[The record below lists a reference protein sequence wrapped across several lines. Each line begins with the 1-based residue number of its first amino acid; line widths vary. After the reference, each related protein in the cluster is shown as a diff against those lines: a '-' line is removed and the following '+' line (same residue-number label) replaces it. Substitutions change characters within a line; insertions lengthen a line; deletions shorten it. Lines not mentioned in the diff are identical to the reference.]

1 VNGLRTKHCGGLLES
16 KSSFLGLT
24 FALLSLACV
33 SSCGGGGSGGS
44 NSGSGGVNAS
54 NLSSAPGGSIF
65 GDYLQKPGQTA
76 LVATDDSGNSYTLD
90 VEISPYSGI
99 TTFNN
104 VFNVYETEIFLT
116 LQKNGVIALQAMTND
131 FYLLNPYQP
140 VGSAGVTLTPYQV
153 VVSSNPL
160 PSTLNIGDSG
170 PLYSATTYHDPNKTA
185 LDGTEIATYT
195 VMENDAT
202 TIRLCFDSTISG
214 VTTQG
219 TADGLAD
226 GTESDCYSVD
236 SSGNMQ
242 LIGVAITAG
251 AVTLDFH

>member
-1 VNGLRTKHCGGLLES
+1 M
-16 KSSFLGLT
+16 
-24 FALLSLACV
+24 FALLSLACA

-44 NSGSGGVNAS
+44 GVGAS

-65 GDYLQKPGQTA
+65 GDYLQKQSQTA
-76 LVATDDSGNSYTLD
+76 LVATDNSGNSYTLE

-99 TTFNN
+99 TTFND
-104 VFNVYETEIFLT
+104 VFNVYETETFLT
-116 LQKNGVIALQAMTND
+116 LQKNGAIALQAMTND

-153 VVSSNPL
+153 VVSSTAL
-160 PSTLNIGDSG
+160 PSTLQIGDSG

-185 LDGTEIATYT
+185 LDGMEIATYT

-242 LIGVAITAG
+242 LIEVTITAG
-251 AVTLDFH
+251 AVTLDFQ